1 MKGDSWD
8 VGKWGRKG
16 RKARKELWLNNS
28 SAKNKL
34 KTSEKNLSAR

>member
-8 VGKWGRKG
+8 VGKWDATTELR
-16 RKARKELWLNNS
+16 LWLNNS